1 MEIILIDDAS
11 TDGTKE
17 YALQLAKD
25 YSFIKVHINSQ
36 NLGVNFT
43 RNRGIELVTKKYIL
57 FLDSDDEMYEGSI
70 AKVVDALIAYPTVK
84 HFLFIVSDRAEEYA
98 HEKQNRDITY
108 EDWITTRV
116 YGDFTHVVMTA
127 LMKQNMFFEQHR
139 AFEYLNWLRVK
150 RATTP
155 QLMIPIVT
163 TKRERGREDSLTVM
177 GKFKRVSAIQA
188 NFEAEK
194 FYYAYYNEDLK
205 LYYPKALNVK
215 LLRAIVLGVA
225 CNQKS
230 DSRNLIQYGNKGYV
244 KWLGKLI
251 TLLPSSLVQYAV
263 ISYSKSKAS

>member
-17 YALQLAKD
+17 YALQLAND
-25 YSFIKVHINSQ
+25 YSYIKVHINSQ
-36 NLGVNFT
+36 NRGVNFT

-70 AKVVDALIAYPTVK
+70 AKVVNAIIAYPNVK
-84 HFLFIVSDRAEEYA
+84 HFLFLVSDRAEEYA
-98 HEKQNRDITY
+98 DEKEPRNITY
-108 EDWITTRV
+108 EDWITTSV
-116 YGDFTHVVMTA
+116 YGDFTHVVMTK
-127 LMKQNMFFEQHR
+127 LMKENMFFEQHR

-155 QLMIPIVT
+155 QLLIPIVT
-163 TKRERGREDSLTVM
+163 TWRERGREDSLTVM
-177 GKFKRVSAIQA
+177 GKFKQVSAIKA

-194 FYYAYYNEDLK
+194 FYYAYYHEDLK

-225 CNQKS
+225 AGQKS
-230 DSRNLIQYGNKGYV
+230 DSHNLIQYGNKGYV
-244 KWLGKLI
+244 KWLGRLI
-251 TLLPSSLVQYAV
+251 TMLPTSVVQYA
-263 ISYSKSKAS
+263 IITYSKSKAS